1 MADEDNLT
9 ESEFWMQQSSM
20 IGQQV
25 AAAKDFADIRRGYY
39 DVAFPAPEK
48 VRFRIPMITRL
59 RNELHVQR
67 VLRAKNH
74 IQAMDMLH
82 RTGTVD
88 WPAIGDDHVDLY
100 LQYQVSIKGGGR
112 GELRDTAR
120 FTQPMVKKRGGM
132 LGLLRP

>member
-1 MADEDNLT
+1 MADEDDLS
-9 ESEFWMQQSSM
+9 EAEFWVQQSAM
-20 IGQQV
+20 IEGQQ

-48 VRFRIPMITRL
+48 VRLRIPLITRL

-74 IQAMDMLH
+74 IQALDMLH
-82 RTGTVD
+82 KTGTVD
-88 WPAIGDDHVDLY
+88 WPVIGDEHVDLY

-112 GELRDTAR
+112 TELRDTAR
-120 FTQPMVKKRGGM
+120 FTQPQVKKRGGM
-132 LGLLRP
+132 MGLLRP

>member
-1 MADEDNLT
+1 MADEDDLQ
-9 ESEFWMQQSSM
+9 ESEFWAAQSSAVAM
-20 IGQQV
+20 QV

-67 VLRAKNH
+67 DLRAKNP